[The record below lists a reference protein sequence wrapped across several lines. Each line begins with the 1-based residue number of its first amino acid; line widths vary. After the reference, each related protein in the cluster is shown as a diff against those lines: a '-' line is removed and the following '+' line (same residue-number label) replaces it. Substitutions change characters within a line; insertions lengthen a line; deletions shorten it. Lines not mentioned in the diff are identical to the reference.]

1 MIIKKHLYIIL
12 LIFFITNNIIV
23 GNDSFLPALIH
34 DKNNDKLF
42 SRTRDLNTVAT
53 NSSDFD
59 YIFPNTDKSCGY
71 ILRYFFRTNIYLN
84 QNSNTLV
91 SMDGDNYS
99 LGNES
104 YFPNNKDYII
114 KLCRDVIN
122 KISLMHFGS
131 QELNDFL
138 DSYPVADI

>member
-1 MIIKKHLYIIL
+1 MIIKKHLYVIL

-23 GNDSFLPALIH
+23 GNDSFLPALIN
-34 DKNNDKLF
+34 DNNNDKLF
-42 SRTRDLNTVAT
+42 SRTRDLNTVVT

-114 KLCRDVIN
+114 I
-122 KISLMHFGS
+122 
-131 QELNDFL
+131 
-138 DSYPVADI
+138 